1 MANKEQRDFMMYGL
15 VIAGLILLL
24 IGGDLLVRG
33 AVALASHYGLPPL
46 IIGLTVVAFGTSAP
60 ELMISLQSAMAGA
73 PGIAVGNVV
82 GSNIANVLLVLGV
95 PAIIAPILC
104 NQSGVRRN
112 TLMMVGATLVFIL
125 FANSGEFSRGNGI
138 IMTLMLAGFL
148 AYSGHRAMQGSG
160 ADASLEEVEGIPD
173 SKAKTIGYIVGG
185 IIGLPLGADLMVRGA
200 TDIAAAYHVS
210 DAVIGLTIVALGT
223 SLPELATTVVAAIRG
238 RSDVAIGNVIGSNM
252 FNILAILGITAIV
265 IPLPVPPNFLNFDLW
280 ILLGVTCILVPVALF
295 HVAISRVMGILFV
308 AAYLIYIVTVVAQ
321 GEASASF
328 VTPPVMP
335 TTAEIR

>member
-1 MANKEQRDFMMYGL
+1 MMYAL

-24 IGGDLLVRG
+24 VGGDLLVRG
-33 AVALASHYGLPPL
+33 AVALANHYGVPPL

-60 ELMISLQSAMAGA
+60 ELMVSLQSAFAGV

-125 FANSGEFSRGNGI
+125 FAQSGEFSRGNGI
-138 IMTLMLAGFL
+138 IMTFL
-148 AYSGHRAMQGSG
+148 LVMFLVYSGRRAMKSDNPE
-160 ADASLEEVEGIPD
+160 ANLEEVEGIPD
-173 SKAKTIGYIVGG
+173 SRKKTILFLIGG
-185 IIGLPLGADLMVRGA
+185 LIGLPLGAELMVNGA
-200 TDIAAAYHVS
+200 TDIAAAFHVS

-223 SLPELATTVVAAIRG
+223 SLPELATTVVAAMRG

-252 FNILAILGITAIV
+252 FNILAILGITAMV
-265 IPLPVPPNFLNFDLW
+265 KPLPVPENFLNFDLW
-280 ILLGVTCILVPVALF
+280 ILLAVTMVLVPVALF
-295 HVAISRVMGILFV
+295 HVAISRIIGVLFV
-308 AAYLIYIVTVVAQ
+308 AAYLVYILTVLAQDESSPVAQ
-321 GEASASF
+321 ALHAVGLG
-328 VTPPVMP
+328 
-335 TTAEIR
+335 

>member
-1 MANKEQRDFMMYGL
+1 MMYAL
-15 VIAGLILLL
+15 VIAGLVLLL

-33 AVALASHYGLPPL
+33 AVAMASHYGVPPL

-60 ELMISLQSAMAGA
+60 ELMISVQSALAGV

-82 GSNIANVLLVLGV
+82 GSNIANVLLVLGI

-125 FANSGEFSRGNGI
+125 FANSGEFSRGNGL
-138 IMTLMLAGFL
+138 IMILLLLAFL
-148 AYSGHRAMQGSG
+148 AYSGHRAMQSSG
-160 ADASLEEVEGIPD
+160 GAEATLEEVEGIPD
-173 SKAKTIGYIVGG
+173 SKSKTVFYILGG
-185 IIGLPLGADLMVRGA
+185 LIGLPLGADLMVSGA
-200 TDIAAAYHVS
+200 TDIAEAFHVS

-252 FNILAILGITAIV
+252 FNILAILGITAMIK
-265 IPLPVPPNFLNFDLW
+265 PLPVPENFLNFDLW

-295 HVAISRVMGILFV
+295 HVAISRVMGILLV
-308 AAYLIYIVTVVAQ
+308 LAYLTYIVTVVAQ
-321 GEASASF
+321 GETVASLSP
-328 VTPPVMP
+328 VTPSIS
-335 TTAEIR
+335 AGLL